1 MNAPAPDAPAADWL
15 VYADALQQRGDPLGE
30 LIALGHAGDAG
41 RRDAHLRAHATTI
54 LGSLAPFLEQGLR
67 LDWRWGFLSG
77 AELKSDSAE
86 QLLAMTEALLAS
98 PLAAHLEAVTL
109 IGVTREGPWQ
119 WDTGPQLPLA
129 PVVARLASTKLTSL
143 SLIDARAASSQK
155 LISRDFEPGPN
166 LVDFGP
172 LAPLWAMPALRALEL
187 VVADVRQLAPGL
199 IASPT
204 LEALTVRGLRF
215 ARAQYGD
222 EAEPND
228 FAAALGRASL
238 PALTRCELRL
248 CEEWIAGY
256 LDDEGAYLPMNVEPY
271 DEPDEGNNEGTDWE
285 GELGAALGTLAK
297 APVKRLA
304 LTSFDSTSSLLGA
317 LATHGLPRTL
327 EELDLSDSSLS
338 DDDVAWFEANAAL
351 ISPVKRLVAK
361 ATRLTEA
368 GAARLEALGPRVE
381 CSTSPARQLP
391 YDGEDGEPMTSPPL
405 PTWRYVVGME

>member
-30 LIALGHAGDAG
+30 LIALGHAGDVG
-41 RRDAHLRAHATTI
+41 RRDAHLRAHAKTI
-54 LGSLAPFLEQGLR
+54 LGPLAPFLEQGLR
-67 LDWRWGFLSG
+67 LDWRWGFVSG
-77 AELKSDSAE
+77 AELKSNSARA
-86 QLLAMTEALLAS
+86 LLEMTEALLTA
-98 PLAAHLEAVTL
+98 PLAAHLEAVKL

-119 WDTGPQLPLA
+119 WDLGPQLQLA
-129 PVVARLASTKLTSL
+129 PVVARLAGAKLTSL
-143 SLIDARAASSQK
+143 SLVDERAATSHR

-172 LAPLWAMPALRALEL
+172 LTPLWAMPALRALEL
-187 VVADVRQLAPGL
+187 VVADVRQLVPGT

-204 LEALTVRGLRF
+204 LEALTVQGLRF

-222 EAEPND
+222 AAEPNEL
-228 FAAALGRASL
+228 ATALGAASL
-238 PALTRCELRL
+238 PALTACELRL
-248 CEEWIAGY
+248 CEEWVAGY

-297 APVKRLA
+297 CPLRRLA
-304 LTSFDSTSSLLGA
+304 LTSFASTTSLLGA
-317 LATHGLPRTL
+317 LGTHGLARSL
-327 EELDLSDSSLS
+327 EALDLSNSSLG

-351 ISPVKRLVAK
+351 ISPVKRLVAN

-368 GAARLEALGPRVE
+368 GAARLRALGLQVDF
-381 CSTSPARQLP
+381 STSPARRLP
-391 YDGEDGEPMTSPPL
+391 YDGDDGEPMTSPPL